1 MSVIITLL
9 THTFYGCLNFLLILL
24 SYGYIISRI
33 LCMHSAEGLL
43 YLLFSPPHGL
53 CVLRICVLC
62 LHATA
67 SSNRAERNE
76 VSQVLYSTLSP
87 DLNPLIYTLRNQE
100 VRHALG
106 GLLPFFRCQVWICR
120 PLCYLASSHT

>member
-1 MSVIITLL
+1 MTSIMTLL
-9 THTFYGCLNFLLILL
+9 THTFYGCLNFLLIFL
-24 SYGYIISRI
+24 SYGCIISRI

-53 CVLRICVLC
+53 FVLSICVLC

-67 SSNRAERNE
+67 SSHNPKRNKI
-76 VSQVLYSTLSP
+76 SQVLYSTLSP

-106 GLLPFFRCQVWICR
+106 RFLPFFRCQVWMCR
-120 PLCYLASSHT
+120 PLCYLGSSHT